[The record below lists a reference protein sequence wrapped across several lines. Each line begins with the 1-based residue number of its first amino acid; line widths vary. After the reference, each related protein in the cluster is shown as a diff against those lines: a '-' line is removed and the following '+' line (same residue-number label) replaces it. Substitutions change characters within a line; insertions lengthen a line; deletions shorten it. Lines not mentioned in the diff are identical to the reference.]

1 MAASSASRAT
11 PSTSYKFSM
20 QQPST
25 SHAQLQTGYEP
36 DTLGGRHI
44 VGRPR
49 ARITFL
55 FVESAGHAVA
65 GAGATLKL
73 PSFHPAH
80 ARRER
85 GNLLPKFRSAQDN
98 SRRLAGSEKTFGD
111 NASG

>member
-11 PSTSYKFSM
+11 PSTSYKFTM

-73 PSFHPAH
+73 PSFHPAPQG
-80 ARRER
+80 A
-85 GNLLPKFRSAQDN
+85 NAAICCPSFALLQTIQGGW
-98 SRRLAGSEKTFGD
+98 LAAKKAFGD
-111 NASG
+111 NAAG